1 MTRPSLSLSP
11 LRVALQ
17 IAAAFLLLFAVAEPS
32 LAAAAQT
39 RPQPVPVALSEVK
52 LINENAEESRFELAF
67 DPTTTSFATIASQ
80 PNQPSIGFALATRR
94 SQAAQPRGLKGLVRG
109 IAFEQADT
117 VLILHFA
124 TTQAASL
131 SAIQTGPRTIE
142 ITVTTGKTM
151 AAYGE
156 QPAAAERAGGLPPG
170 YEPLPGE
177 EGYELVLLKYADVSE
192 VVGLLTDGVTVKSN
206 DNFIPSEPSFGS
218 TVITGTIRRL
228 RKMFVARS
236 RTR

>member
-80 PNQPSIGFALATRR
+80 P
-94 SQAAQPRGLKGLVRG
+94 V
-109 IAFEQADT
+109 
-117 VLILHFA
+117 
-124 TTQAASL
+124 
-131 SAIQTGPRTIE
+131 
-142 ITVTTGKTM
+142 
-151 AAYGE
+151 
-156 QPAAAERAGGLPPG
+156 
-170 YEPLPGE
+170 
-177 EGYELVLLKYADVSE
+177 
-192 VVGLLTDGVTVKSN
+192 
-206 DNFIPSEPSFGS
+206 IPFGS
-218 TVITGTIRRL
+218 VERNGVKFVSPNQIITRWRSGEA
-228 RKMFVARS
+228 VAEAREKKNKS
-236 RTR
+236 